1 MKTKPG
7 KKRYKEFAVV
17 FAIAFVFWLTIK
29 MTKEYDY
36 TLEIPLDVI
45 NNNDEICL
53 KYPAPEMVRV
63 EFTGRGVDLFQL
75 GFSHPKYEVDISAE
89 KNSFVLN
96 LTEHPEYVQVSNK
109 LTVEVKSIIS
119 PHEVKFDL
127 DKQIEKKVPLIVRAD
142 VKTDNGF
149 IWVNT
154 STQPDS
160 ITIRGPVSYLDTLK
174 SLSTVKKNYSKINLA
189 FKDKLAV
196 ITNPR
201 FYAKYI
207 PEAVE
212 ATFNIQR
219 LAEKEFQNVPVNVIN
234 VPDNYEVVPLPST
247 VKVYAKGGEKIL
259 AEAEAKDFEVIIDF
273 ARDWQPGATRVKASV
288 KTNLNVSYL
297 ESRPPYFELIVQ
309 KKRGN
314 AE

>member
-1 MKTKPG
+1 MRAKPG
-7 KKRYKEFAVV
+7 KKNYKELAVV

-45 NNNDEICL
+45 NNNDQICQ
-53 KYPAPEMVRV
+53 KFPAPENVRV
-63 EFTGRGVDLFQL
+63 EFVGRGIDLFQL
-75 GFSHPKYEVDISAE
+75 GFSEPKYEVDISDE

-96 LTEHPEYVQVSNK
+96 VPEHPEYVRYSNK
-109 LTVEVKSIIS
+109 LAVNVKSIIS
-119 PHEVKFDL
+119 PHEVKFEL
-127 DKQIEKKVPLIVRAD
+127 DKQVEKKVPVVVRAD

-149 IWVNT
+149 IWVDT
-154 STQPDS
+154 STRPDS
-160 ITIRGPVSYLDTLK
+160 ITIIGPVSYLDTLK
-174 SLSTVKKNYSKINLA
+174 SLFTIKKSYSKINLA

-196 ITNPR
+196 IANPR

-207 PEAVE
+207 PETVE
-212 ATFNIQR
+212 TIFNVQR
-219 LAEKEFQNVPVNVIN
+219 LAEKEIPNVPVTVTH
-234 VPDNYEVVPLPST
+234 VPEDREVVPLPST
-247 VKVYAKGGEKIL
+247 VKVYAKGGEKVL

-273 ARDWQPGATRVKASV
+273 ARDWQPGTTRVKASV

>member
-1 MKTKPG
+1 MRAKPG
-7 KKRYKEFAVV
+7 KKNYKELAVV

-45 NNNDEICL
+45 NNNDQICQ
-53 KYPAPEMVRV
+53 KFPAPENVRV
-63 EFTGRGVDLFQL
+63 EFVGRGIDLFQL
-75 GFSHPKYEVDISAE
+75 GFSDPTYEVDISAE

-96 LTEHPEYVQVSNK
+96 LTEHPEYVRVSSK
-109 LTVEVKSIIS
+109 LTVDVKSIIS
-119 PHEVKFDL
+119 PHEVKFEL
-127 DKQIEKKVPLIVRAD
+127 DKQVEKKVPVIVRAD

-149 IWVNT
+149 IWVDT
-154 STQPDS
+154 STLPDS
-160 ITIRGPVSYLDTLK
+160 ITIKGPVSYLDTLK
-174 SLSTVKKNYSKINLA
+174 ALSVIKKSYSKINLA

-207 PEAVE
+207 PETVE

-219 LAEKEFQNVPVNVIN
+219 LAEKEIPNVPVTVTH
-234 VPDNYEVVPLPST
+234 VPEDREVVPLPST
-247 VKVYAKGGEKIL
+247 VKVYAKGGEKVL

-273 ARDWQPGATRVKASV
+273 ARDWQPGTTRVKASV
-288 KTNLNVSYL
+288 KTNLNLSYL